1 MSAPGRPQAIIPQ
14 RGSAEDIS
22 MSLTLFKNVHVL
34 DVRAG
39 QRLGG
44 HEVLIE
50 GALIREVSD
59 RPITSPGA
67 RVIDGGGRTLMPGL
81 IDCHVHVTFS
91 QTNLGLLAGTPST
104 TLALRALPIL
114 RGMLRR
120 GFTTV
125 RDAGGADWALKTAL
139 EDGVD
144 GTVVGPRLFVSGPAL
159 SPTGGH
165 GDFRARS
172 DRLLPVGCPA
182 CGYLQRLGSTR
193 VVDGVDNVR
202 QATRELLQ
210 MGADQIKIMSSGG
223 VASPTDP
230 VNALGY
236 SLEETRA
243 IVDEAAARHTYV
255 MAHAYTPATI
265 RRAVECGVRSIEH
278 GNLIDAPT
286 AALMAERGAYA
297 VPTLV
302 TYEALARDGARY
314 GLGPESVA
322 KIEQVREA
330 GLRSLEIFQAAGVK
344 MALGTDLLGEA
355 HPLQSEELLLR
366 ARVQSN
372 LEVLRSA
379 TLIGAELLGQSRRLG
394 EIAPGAL
401 ADLLLVDGDPLLDL
415 ACLAGQGEHIALVMQ
430 GGQARFNDLRP

>member
-1 MSAPGRPQAIIPQ
+1 MNA
-14 RGSAEDIS
+14 
-22 MSLTLFKNVHVL
+22 TLFKNVHVL

-39 QRLGG
+39 QLLED
-44 HEVLIE
+44 HQVLVE
-50 GALIREVSD
+50 GDAIRELSD
-59 RPITSPGA
+59 RPITATTA

-91 QTNLGLLAGTPST
+91 QTNLGLLAQTPQT

-125 RDAGGADWALKTAL
+125 RDAGGADWALKQAVD
-139 EDGVD
+139 DGID
-144 GTVVGPRLFVSGPAL
+144 GTVTGPRLFVSGPAL

-165 GDFRARS
+165 GDFRPRS
-172 DRLLPVGCPA
+172 DRLQPIGCG
-182 CGYLQRLGSTR
+182 CQRLASTR
-193 VVDGVDNVR
+193 VVDGVDAVR
-202 QATRELLQ
+202 RAVRELLQ

-255 MAHAYTPATI
+255 LAHAYTPEAI

-286 AALMAERGAYA
+286 AALMAERGAFA
-297 VPTLV
+297 VPTLI
-302 TYEALARDGARY
+302 TYEALARDGARL
-314 GLGPESVA
+314 GLGADSVA
-322 KIEQVREA
+322 KIEQVRAA
-330 GLRSLEIFQAAGVK
+330 GLKSLEILKTAGVR
-344 MALGTDLLGEA
+344 MAYGTDLLGA
-355 HPLQSEELLLR
+355 SHDLQSEEFLIR
-366 ARVQSN
+366 AQVQSN
-372 LEVLRSA
+372 LEVLQSA
-379 TLIGAELLGQSRRLG
+379 TLIGAELLNQVGVIG
-394 EIAPGAL
+394 EIAAGAR
-401 ADLLLVDGDPLLDL
+401 ADLLLVDGNPLADL
-415 ACLAGQGEHIALVMQ
+415 ACLTGQGERIPLVMQ
-430 GGQARFNDLRP
+430 GGKLRVNELRA

>member
-1 MSAPGRPQAIIPQ
+1 MIVRDPSHAR
-14 RGSAEDIS
+14 RT

-39 QRLGG
+39 RLLED
-44 HEVLIE
+44 HQVLVE
-50 GALIREVSD
+50 GDTIRELSD
-59 RPITSPGA
+59 RPLTARSA

-91 QTNLGLLAGTPST
+91 QTNLGLLAQTPHT

-114 RGMLRR
+114 RGILRR

-125 RDAGGADWALKTAL
+125 RDAGGADWALKQAV
-139 EDGVD
+139 EDGLD
-144 GTVVGPRLFVSGPAL
+144 GTVIGPRLFVSGPAL

-165 GDFRARS
+165 GDFRPRS
-172 DRLLPVGCPA
+172 DRLQPIGCG
-182 CGYLQRLGSTR
+182 CQRLASTR
-193 VVDGVDNVR
+193 VVDGVDAVR
-202 QATRELLQ
+202 LAVRELLQ
-210 MGADQIKIMSSGG
+210 MGADQIKMMSSGG

-255 MAHAYTPATI
+255 LAHAYTPEAI

-297 VPTLV
+297 VPTLI
-302 TYEALARDGARY
+302 TYEALARDGVRL
-314 GLGPESVA
+314 GLGAESAV
-322 KIEQVREA
+322 KIERVRAA
-330 GLRSLEIFQAAGVK
+330 GLRSLEIFKAAGVK
-344 MALGTDLLGEA
+344 LALGTDLLGGS
-355 HPLQSEELLLR
+355 HGLQSEELLIR
-366 ARVQSN
+366 AQVQSN
-372 LEVLRSA
+372 LEVLQSA
-379 TLIGAELLGQSRRLG
+379 TLVGAELLGQAGRLG
-394 EIAPGAL
+394 EVSPGAR
-401 ADLLLVDGDPLLDL
+401 ADLLLVDGDPLQDL
-415 ACLAGQGEHIALVMQ
+415 HCLAGQGEHIALVMQ
-430 GGQARFNDLRP
+430 GGHVRFDRRAT

>member
-1 MSAPGRPQAIIPQ
+1 MSQI
-14 RGSAEDIS
+14 
-22 MSLTLFKNVHVL
+22 LFKNVAVL
-34 DVRAG
+34 DVRG
-39 QRLGG
+39 
-44 HEVLIE
+44 
-50 GALIREVSD
+50 GALLPAHAVLVEDGRIREVSD
-59 RPITSPGA
+59 RPISCRQA

-91 QTNLGLLAGTPST
+91 QTNLGLMAGTPNT

-125 RDAGGADWALKTAL
+125 RDAGGADWALKQAVA
-139 EDGVD
+139 DGMD

-165 GDFRARS
+165 GDFRPRS
-172 DRLLPVGCPA
+172 DRLQPVGCG
-182 CGYLQRLGSTR
+182 CQRLGQTR
-193 VVDGVDNVR
+193 VVDGLDAVR

-210 MGADQIKIMSSGG
+210 MGADQIKIMCSGG

-230 VNALGY
+230 IDAMGY
-236 SLEETRA
+236 SVDETRA

-255 MAHAYTPATI
+255 LAHAYTPAAI

-297 VPTLV
+297 VPTLI
-302 TYEALARDGARY
+302 TYEALARDGARL

-322 KIEQVREA
+322 KIERVRAA
-330 GLRSLEIFQAAGVK
+330 GLRSLEIFRAAGVK
-344 MALGTDLLGEA
+344 LAFGTDLLGA
-355 HPLQSEELLLR
+355 SHPLQSEELLLR
-366 ARVQSN
+366 AQVQTP

-379 TLIGAELLGQSRRLG
+379 TLIGAELLGRNG
-394 EIAPGAL
+394 EIGEITAGAR
-401 ADLLLVDGDPLLDL
+401 ADLLLVDGNPLVDL
-415 ACLAGQGEHIALVMQ
+415 TCLSGQGERIGLVMQ
-430 GGQARFNDLRP
+430 DGQLRFEPSFP